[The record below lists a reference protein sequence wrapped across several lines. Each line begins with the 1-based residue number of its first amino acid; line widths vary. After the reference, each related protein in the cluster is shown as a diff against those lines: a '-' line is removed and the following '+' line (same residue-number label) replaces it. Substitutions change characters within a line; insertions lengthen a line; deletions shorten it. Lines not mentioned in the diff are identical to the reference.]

1 MTTFTPHST
10 RLFPKNK
17 GADQYNLTGIAAR
30 CDWVVFSDV
39 VAPRVHL
46 LKQRPSAPKTVFLS
60 LRAPFDAIEFFANTV
75 LPEIKAPFVLLSG
88 SEDITIPLQTDL
100 RWRAF
105 NDIEA
110 QLIRRILDNKWLIA
124 WFAEN
129 LDCEIHPKLRP
140 LPLGMVYPSGA
151 RSKEVVPTVSRLRE
165 RPPRALLGHRVR
177 PGDQWASRKRVS
189 AMAQRHWSSLCSIL
203 TEEVSEAE
211 YLRLMSEYAFVICVE
226 GGGYD
231 PSPKAWQALIHGAV
245 PIILDTPAAGA
256 YSDLPVIRVPRWT
269 PEIISAG
276 TLQAWQKE
284 LIAQFD
290 TEADRQ
296 KLIEKLSAEYWWN
309 KIYKARSEARAY

>member
-10 RLFPKNK
+10 RLFPKGQ
-17 GADQYNLTGIAAR
+17 GANQYKLTGVAAR
-30 CDWVVFSDV
+30 CDWVVLSDV

-46 LKQRPSAPKTVFLS
+46 LKERSCAPKTVFLS

-75 LPEIKAPFVLLSG
+75 LPEIESPFVLISG
-88 SEDITIPLQTDL
+88 SEDITVPLQTDL

-110 QLIRRILDNKWLIA
+110 QLIRRILDNEWLVA

-129 LDCEIHPKLRP
+129 LDCKIHSKLRP
-140 LPLGMVYPSGA
+140 LPLGMVYPGGA
-151 RSKEVVPTVSRLRE
+151 RSLEVVPEVSRLRE

-189 AMAQRHWSSLCSIL
+189 AMAQRHWSSFCSIL
-203 TEEVSEAE
+203 TKEVSEPE
-211 YLRLMSEYAFVICVE
+211 YLRLMSEHAFVICVE

-256 YSDLPVIRVPRWT
+256 YCDLPVIRVPRWT
-269 PEIISAG
+269 PEVISAG
-276 TLQAWQKE
+276 TLKAWQKE
-284 LIAQFD
+284 MTAQLD

-296 KLIEKLSAEYWWN
+296 DLIEKLSEKYWWD
-309 KIYKARSEARAY
+309 KICKAMSEVETH